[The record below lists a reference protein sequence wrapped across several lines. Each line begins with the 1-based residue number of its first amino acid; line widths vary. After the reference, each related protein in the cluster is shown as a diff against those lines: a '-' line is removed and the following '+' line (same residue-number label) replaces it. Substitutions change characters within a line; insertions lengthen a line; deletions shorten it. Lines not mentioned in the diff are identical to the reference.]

1 MTQNPRTIGPD
12 KPLRALHMMHAGG
25 FHNVPVVEKGRPIGM
40 VSAHDALG
48 PELKEFVAELDEREN
63 ITEIL

>member
-1 MTQNPRTIGPD
+1 MYES
-12 KPLRALHMMHAGG
+12 G
-25 FHNVPVVEKGRPIGM
+25 FRNVPVVEKGRPMRMG
-40 VSAHDALG
+40 SAHDALG

>member
-1 MTQNPRTIGPD
+1 
-12 KPLRALHMMHAGG
+12 L
-25 FHNVPVVEKGRPIGM
+25 

-48 PELKEFVAELDEREN
+48 PELREFVAEMDEREN

>member
-1 MTQNPRTIGPD
+1 MYES
-12 KPLRALHMMHAGG
+12 G
-25 FHNVPVVEKGRPIGM
+25 FRNVPVVDKGQPIRMG
-40 VSAHDALG
+40 SAHDALG